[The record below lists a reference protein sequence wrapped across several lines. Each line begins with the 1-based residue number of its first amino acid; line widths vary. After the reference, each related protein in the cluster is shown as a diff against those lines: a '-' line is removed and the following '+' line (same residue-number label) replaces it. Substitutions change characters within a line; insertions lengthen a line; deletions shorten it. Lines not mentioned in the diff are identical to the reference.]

1 METVVL
7 VERIAE
13 RTFREESVAVALV
26 RGIEIQRPAEGVLA
40 AGIGHR
46 KVLWR
51 MKGQEKILRKCKGRS
66 EEQECDGQLHLSKN

>member
-26 RGIEIQRPAEGVLA
+26 RGIEIQRPAEGVLV